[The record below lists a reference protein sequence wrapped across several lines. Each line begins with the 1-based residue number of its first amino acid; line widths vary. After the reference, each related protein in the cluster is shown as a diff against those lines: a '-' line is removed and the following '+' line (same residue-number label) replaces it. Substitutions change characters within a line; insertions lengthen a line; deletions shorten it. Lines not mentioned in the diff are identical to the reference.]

1 MIDIGVNL
9 AHRRFS
15 GDLAEVLLRARNA
28 GVRAMIATGISVSAS
43 ERALSIARACPD
55 VWCTAGV
62 HPHEA
67 RSLDRRGL
75 ERLRTLASDD
85 RVVVIGEC
93 GLDYDRNF
101 SPPEQQRW
109 AFEAQLEL
117 AAELGM
123 PVFLHEREAHDDFVA
138 ILARWRDRLP
148 RAVVH
153 CFTGRRRSLDAYLE
167 MDLHIG
173 ITGWICDRR
182 RGAHLDELVPR
193 IPSDRLMIETD
204 APFLVP
210 PEARSKRNEPAFL
223 RFVLAAVARAAD
235 KPPDQIE
242 RETEATAERF
252 FRGIR
257 PSPGS

>member
-9 AHRRFS
+9 GHRRFA
-15 GDLAEVLLRARNA
+15 GDLAEVLARARRA
-28 GVRAMIATGISVSAS
+28 GVRAMIATGTSVSAS
-43 ERALSIARACPD
+43 ERALSVARACPD

-67 RSLDRRGL
+67 RSLDARGL
-75 ERLRTLASDD
+75 DRLRTLAKDD

-101 SPPEQQRW
+101 SEPGQQRW

-123 PVFLHEREAHDDFVA
+123 PVFLHERDAHDDFVA
-138 ILARWRDRLP
+138 ILARHRDRLP

-153 CFTGRRRSLDAYLE
+153 CFTGQARALDVYLE

-173 ITGWICDRR
+173 ITGWICDRK
-182 RGAHLDELVPR
+182 RGAHLDPLVGR

-204 APFLVP
+204 APFLTP
-210 PEARSKRNEPAFL
+210 PEAKQKRNEPAFL
-223 RFVLAAVARAAD
+223 SFVRDQVARATG
-235 KPPDQIE
+235 KPPDQIAH
-242 RETEATAERF
+242 ETEATARAF
-252 FRGIR
+252 FELAR
-257 PSPGS
+257 